1 MESKELLFEV
11 HAPLGKH
18 CFKVYL
24 DGTVE
29 GFPEGSAVV
38 NHALPLWGLMRG
50 KLLKSEAPNAQAHP
64 SGAIIY
70 KWTGPGGLEVTTGI
84 EGDEA
89 HDIVSVGEDLCLC
102 FGPRKLTPAEV
113 CLVRRSAA
121 PDAPAY
127 DSIYGGPPPPFFIS
141 GGSDSPDAAAG

>member
-11 HAPLGKH
+11 YAPLGQH

-29 GFPEGSAVV
+29 GFPDGAVVV
-38 NHALPLWGLMRG
+38 NHALPLWNLMKG
-50 KLLKSEAPNAQAHP
+50 KLMKSEAPNAQAHS

-84 EGDEA
+84 QGDEA
-89 HDIVSVGEDLCLC
+89 HDSVGVGDDLCLC

-127 DSIYGGPPPPFFIS
+127 DSIYGAPPPPFVFS
-141 GGSDSPDAAAG
+141 KECVE